1 MNKQELTDFTEA
13 LGTLATLTQRF
24 KEDISAWSMANPLT
38 ATPCPVW
45 CGSDHTKI
53 PTHIGH
59 VGLQQVGPDPLDVV
73 VVRLVAGAT
82 IPACVL
88 VVPLQDSPIYTLPL
102 MLDGS
107 SALSLSELLEA
118 VGQAKLG
125 DLVREGADIL
135 GDRPVR
141 PS

>member
-1 MNKQELTDFTEA
+1 M
-13 LGTLATLTQRF
+13 
-24 KEDISAWSMANPLT
+24 S
-38 ATPCPVW
+38 CPVW
-45 CGSDHTKI
+45 CGSDHAKI

-59 VGLQQVGPDPLDVV
+59 VGQQQVGPDPLDVV

-107 SALSLSELLEA
+107 SALSLSEVLEA
-118 VGQAKLG
+118 VGQPKLG

-135 GDRPVR
+135 DDRPVR

>member
-1 MNKQELTDFTEA
+1 MNKQELMAFTEA

-24 KEDISAWSMANPLT
+24 KEDLSAWSTANPLT

-59 VGLQQVGPDPLDVV
+59 IGLQQVGPDPLDVV

-125 DLVREGADIL
+125 DLVREAADIL

-141 PS
+141 P